1 MLGVL
6 FWRRR
11 LGTWWVSRVFTPSR
25 VHDLTPRPAL
35 RGNREA
41 YDRVFIRPRVLRD
54 VKEVDTSTKILG
66 MDSPAP
72 FYISPTARN
81 GWSNPIVSAIP
92 STLACAA

>member
-1 MLGVL
+1 MWCLACSRHTSVP
-6 FWRRR
+6 R
-11 LGTWWVSRVFTPSR
+11 LTST
-25 VHDLTPRPAL
+25 PAL

-81 GWSNPIVSAIP
+81 GWSNPIVSTFP
-92 STLACAA
+92 STLACTLHGAQP